1 MARIGDAVARYLA
14 GRDWPFQEID
24 DLFATPVTGTA
35 GNWMAYFVPREEDE
49 QLLVYSG
56 LRATVPTDRLD
67 AVLNYLTRANFDL
80 AIGNFEAN
88 VDDGQVRFK
97 TSIDVAGAELSDPLI
112 DHLFMANVASAD
124 RYLPGLEA
132 VIVGT
137 DPAAAIET
145 AEG

>member
-1 MARIGDAVARYLA
+1 VARISDAVAHYLA
-14 GRDWPFQEID
+14 GRDWPFEEID
-24 DLFATPVTGTA
+24 DLFATPVTGNA

-56 LRATVPTDRLD
+56 LRATVPDGRLD
-67 AVLNYLTRANFDL
+67 AVVNYLTRANFDL

-88 VDDGQVRFK
+88 MDDGQVRFK
-97 TSIDVAGAELSDPLI
+97 TSIDVAGSELSDPLI

-132 VIVGT
+132 VIGGA
-137 DPAAAIET
+137 DPAKAIEA